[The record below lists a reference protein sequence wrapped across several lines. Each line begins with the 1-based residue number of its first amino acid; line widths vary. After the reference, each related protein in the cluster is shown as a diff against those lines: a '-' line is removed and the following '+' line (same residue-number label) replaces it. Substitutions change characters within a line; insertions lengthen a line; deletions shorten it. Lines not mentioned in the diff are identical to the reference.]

1 MLKGKDMTR
10 SIDLDKPTIGS
21 IGVITTDNDGRLYE
35 IDTIWTD
42 GELDVIALDD
52 DDNVRHVYSKDF
64 WVLVDSPF

>member
-1 MLKGKDMTR
+1 MTR
-10 SIDLDKPTIGS
+10 SIDLDKPAIGS

-35 IDTIWTD
+35 IDTIWSD

-52 DDNVRHVYSKDF
+52 DGNVRHVYPSDF